1 MERGNE
7 LEKLLD
13 RSSRKLYLQP
23 NELTEYRVE
32 DGLIVIRL
40 AEHIVVF
47 NGIVQQHGIIWDLR
61 IIAGE

>member
-23 NELTEYRVE
+23 NEVSEYRVE

-47 NGIVQQHGIIWDLR
+47 NGIVIIWDLR